1 MKKIFIVRKYIA
13 ANDAL
18 DAIQKER
25 HTAVHEVFLD
35 DSWLREQAPNLNR
48 MMRMHVP
55 SKDRDVDLDE
65 IT

>member
-1 MKKIFIVRKYIA
+1 MKKIFVVRKYIT

-25 HTAVHEVFLD
+25 HTPVHEIFLD

-48 MMRMHVP
+48 MMKMPVAA
-55 SKDRDVDLDE
+55 KDKDSDLDE